1 MTLTQQIA
9 KHVRDVNF
17 GGNWTAV
24 SLKDALTGVT
34 WEQAVKKVDSLN
46 TIAALVFHINYYVNP
61 ILRVLEGNP
70 INAHDKFSFDVAP
83 INSAEDWNALIT
95 KSQTEAEQLAKAIEQ
110 FDENKLFETFVNE
123 KYGNYLRNFLGVIE
137 HTHYHLGQI
146 VLIKKMLNSQPG

>member
-17 GGNWTAV
+17 GGNWTVV

-146 VLIKKMLNSQPG
+146 VLIKKMLNSQAG